1 MMTESIPG
9 KIFND
14 KSLLTITVVLKNYL
28 RSDTNTKNVYKF
40 KLLGSWFN
48 EWFNRYYIRISN
60 KLNDSHGSF
69 ILVSSEKVFG

>member
-40 KLLGSWFN
+40 KLLGS
-48 EWFNRYYIRISN
+48 
-60 KLNDSHGSF
+60 
-69 ILVSSEKVFG
+69 